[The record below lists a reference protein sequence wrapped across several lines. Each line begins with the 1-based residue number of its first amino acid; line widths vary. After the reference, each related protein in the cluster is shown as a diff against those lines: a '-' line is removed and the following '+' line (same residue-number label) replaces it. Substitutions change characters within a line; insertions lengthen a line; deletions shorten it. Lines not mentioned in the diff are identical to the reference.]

1 MANVDNNT
9 DGSST
14 PPLQPDQILQAEALE
29 ELVREETLRH
39 IDAAW
44 QAQRRLMQACLRPDD
59 EPKKAS
65 APEAGQEE
73 FVNDATPG
81 KLPSTSD

>member
-1 MANVDNNT
+1 MTNDDDNT

-14 PPLQPDQILQAEALE
+14 PPLQPDEILQAEALE

-59 EPKKAS
+59 EQKEAS
-65 APEAGQEE
+65 PPEPQQEE
-73 FVNDATPG
+73 FGNDASPG
-81 KLPSTSD
+81 KPTSTSD